1 MPIAIKNSIIDIS
14 SEETTKELAKEL
26 SNYLKGGEI
35 IFLYGEM
42 GVGKTTF
49 VKYLINQFQI
59 KKNLQTTE
67 VTSPTFNLLNEYEI
81 DDFRIKHYDLFRLK
95 DKSELKNL
103 DLFENDK
110 STITFIEWPQLIN
123 KEKLNKTINLIFNYE
138 NELNNRSVKIDGL
151 DWSLNMKLSKDF
163 KEIKGDA
170 SIRKF
175 YRNTKKN
182 SIIVFANIEKIKN
195 LLIYDSINKIL
206 IKNNII
212 APKLLSQNYRN
223 NYIEIQDLGNKTIFQ
238 TFTKNKKNHYL
249 ILKKVI
255 NVLNK
260 IQKIKDKKIKNF
272 KNKLHKIKN
281 YNNKVLFDETKL
293 FNDWYV
299 PKKLNKKKIHLFK
312 YKFNKEIKLLLSKL
326 NFKNDTF
333 VHRDFHVSNLIINS
347 KNQIGLI
354 DNQDA
359 LIGNRAYDLA
369 SLIDDVRYKTSDSL
383 KDKTYSYYLKTNKKI
398 NKKKFK
404 NDFDILS
411 VLRNLKI
418 IGIFTRLAARD
429 KKKKYLKLIPYAWKM
444 IDSRMSKNK
453 DLYNLKLLL
462 ASSFPKFITKLD
474 EN

>member
-1 MPIAIKNSIIDIS
+1 
-14 SEETTKELAKEL
+14 
-26 SNYLKGGEI
+26 
-35 IFLYGEM
+35 
-42 GVGKTTF
+42 
-49 VKYLINQFQI
+49 
-59 KKNLQTTE
+59 
-67 VTSPTFNLLNEYEI
+67 
-81 DDFRIKHYDLFRLK
+81 
-95 DKSELKNL
+95 
-103 DLFENDK
+103 
-110 STITFIEWPQLIN
+110 
-123 KEKLNKTINLIFNYE
+123 
-138 NELNNRSVKIDGL
+138 
-151 DWSLNMKLSKDF
+151 MKFSKDF

-223 NYIEIQDLGNKTIFQ
+223 NFIEIQDLGKETIYQ
-238 TFTKNKKNHYL
+238 TFIKDKKDHYL

-272 KNKLHKIKN
+272 NNKFYKIKN

-293 FNDWYV
+293 FNDWYI
-299 PKKLNKKKIHLFK
+299 PKKLNKKKIYLFK
-312 YKFNKEIKLLLSKL
+312 DKFNKEIKLLLSKL

-369 SLIDDVRYKTSDSL
+369 SLIDDVRYKTSNSL
-383 KDKTYSYYLKTNKKI
+383 KDKVYNYYLKTNKNI
-398 NKKKFK
+398 HPKKFK

-418 IGIFTRLAARD
+418 IGIFTRLAERD
-429 KKKKYLKLIPYAWKM
+429 KKKKYLNLIPYAWKM
-444 IDSRMSKNK
+444 IDYRMNKNK
-453 DLYNLKLLL
+453 ELYNLKLLL
-462 ASSFPKFITKLD
+462 ASGFPKFITNLD

>member
-1 MPIAIKNSIIDIS
+1 
-14 SEETTKELAKEL
+14 
-26 SNYLKGGEI
+26 
-35 IFLYGEM
+35 
-42 GVGKTTF
+42 
-49 VKYLINQFQI
+49 
-59 KKNLQTTE
+59 
-67 VTSPTFNLLNEYEI
+67 
-81 DDFRIKHYDLFRLK
+81 
-95 DKSELKNL
+95 
-103 DLFENDK
+103 
-110 STITFIEWPQLIN
+110 
-123 KEKLNKTINLIFNYE
+123 
-138 NELNNRSVKIDGL
+138 
-151 DWSLNMKLSKDF
+151 MKFSKDF
-163 KEIKGDA
+163 KKIKGDA

-223 NYIEIQDLGNKTIFQ
+223 NYIEIQDLGNKTIYQ
-238 TFTKNKKNHYL
+238 TFIKNKKDHYL

-260 IQKIKDKKIKNF
+260 IQKIKDKKVKNF
-272 KNKLHKIKN
+272 NNKLYKIKN

-299 PKKLNKKKIHLFK
+299 PKKLNKKKIYLFK
-312 YKFNKEIKLLLSKL
+312 DKFNKEIKLLLSKL
-326 NFKNDTF
+326 KFKNNTF

-369 SLIDDVRYKTSDSL
+369 SLIDDVRYKTSNSL
-383 KDKTYSYYLKTNKKI
+383 KDKVYNYYLKTNKNI
-398 NKKKFK
+398 HAKKFK

-418 IGIFTRLAARD
+418 IGIFMRLAERD

-444 IDSRMSKNK
+444 IDNRMNKNQE
-453 DLYNLKLLL
+453 LYNLKLLL
-462 ASSFPKFITKLD
+462 ASGFPKFITNLD

>member
-1 MPIAIKNSIIDIS
+1 
-14 SEETTKELAKEL
+14 
-26 SNYLKGGEI
+26 
-35 IFLYGEM
+35 
-42 GVGKTTF
+42 
-49 VKYLINQFQI
+49 
-59 KKNLQTTE
+59 
-67 VTSPTFNLLNEYEI
+67 
-81 DDFRIKHYDLFRLK
+81 
-95 DKSELKNL
+95 
-103 DLFENDK
+103 
-110 STITFIEWPQLIN
+110 
-123 KEKLNKTINLIFNYE
+123 
-138 NELNNRSVKIDGL
+138 
-151 DWSLNMKLSKDF
+151 MKFSKDF
-163 KEIKGDA
+163 KKIKGDA

-223 NYIEIQDLGNKTIFQ
+223 NYIEIQDLGNKTIYQ
-238 TFTKNKKNHYL
+238 TFIKNKKDHYL

-260 IQKIKDKKIKNF
+260 IQKIKDKKVKNF
-272 KNKLHKIKN
+272 NNKLYNIKN

-299 PKKLNKKKIHLFK
+299 PKKLNKKKIYLFK
-312 YKFNKEIKLLLSKL
+312 DKFNKEIKLLLSKL
-326 NFKNDTF
+326 KFKNNTF

-369 SLIDDVRYKTSDSL
+369 SLIDDVRYKTSNSL
-383 KDKTYSYYLKTNKKI
+383 KDKVYNYYLKTNKNI
-398 NKKKFK
+398 HAKKFK

-418 IGIFTRLAARD
+418 IGIFTRLAERD

-444 IDSRMSKNK
+444 IDNRMNKNK
-453 DLYNLKLLL
+453 ELYNLKLLL
-462 ASSFPKFITKLD
+462 ASGFPKLITNLD